1 VGTGA
6 FVFRDERSKFM
17 AFRVLIVD
25 DSPVMRAFIR
35 RIIVLSGMEGTEFL
49 EASDGREALKLLREQ
64 WVDLVLT
71 DINMPSMDGEQLM
84 RCLEADDMLRSVP
97 VVVVSTDGTE
107 SRMHQMLSLGAR
119 GYVKKPFMPETLRE
133 ELERV
138 LGGAYAG

>member
-1 VGTGA
+1 
-6 FVFRDERSKFM
+6 M

-35 RIIVLSGMEGTEFL
+35 RIIVLSGIEGAEFL
-49 EASDGREALKLLREQ
+49 EAADGREALNLLRSQ
-64 WVDLVLT
+64 WVDVVLT
-71 DINMPSMDGEQLM
+71 DINMPLMDGEQLV
-84 RCLEADDMLRSVP
+84 RCLEADDVLKSVP

-119 GYVKKPFMPETLRE
+119 GYVKKPFMPETLRQ

-138 LGGAYAG
+138 LGGAYAR

>member
-1 VGTGA
+1 
-6 FVFRDERSKFM
+6 M

-35 RIIVLSGMEGTEFL
+35 RIIVLSGIEGAEFL
-49 EASDGREALKLLREQ
+49 EAADGREALNLLRSQ
-64 WVDLVLT
+64 WVDVVLT
-71 DINMPSMDGEQLM
+71 DINMPLMDGEQLV
-84 RCLEADDMLRSVP
+84 RCLEADDVLKSVP

-119 GYVKKPFMPETLRE
+119 GYVKKPFMPETLRQ

-138 LGGAYAG
+138 LGVAYAR